1 MIHASRLS
9 VAYPGGLTVLEPI
22 DMMVESETVLGVY
35 GPNGSGKSTL
45 LRALS
50 GRNEGGWIQGE
61 VRVAG
66 VPIQRG
72 GPARERASKIVYLGS
87 DFRAPFDLSVRDLFE
102 MGVESCS
109 NRLWP
114 GITRQEREKIAGVV
128 EALQIHDF
136 LGRSFQTLSDGE
148 KQLMMFARGLM
159 QAPKVLVLD
168 ETFSKLDL
176 DRLMLVAGILRAWAM
191 SGMAFVIAS
200 HDLNFLSEVS
210 DQLLFLK
217 KGRAVAQGPA
227 DQVLQDANLRV
238 LFERAVPQVVVAGSG
253 KKKIVY

>member
-1 MIHASRLS
+1 MIRASKLS
-9 VAYPGGLTVLEPI
+9 VEYAGGATVLEPI
-22 DMMVESETVLGVY
+22 DFTVEAETVLGVY

-45 LRALS
+45 LRALAGMNGS
-50 GRNEGGWIQGE
+50 GRIQGE

-66 VPIQRG
+66 APLERG
-72 GPARERASKIVYLGS
+72 SSARERASRVIYLGS

-114 GITRQEREKIAGVV
+114 GITSKEREAILGVV
-128 EALQIHDF
+128 EALQIQDF

-159 QAPKVLVLD
+159 QAPKALVLD

-227 DQVLQDANLRV
+227 EEVLQDRNLKI
-238 LFERAVPQVVVAGSG
+238 LFERAVPQVVEAASG